1 MKTVF
6 RNFITTLRRFKLA
19 SGLNLLG
26 LAAAFAAFV
35 IILIQVNYEYGFDRF
50 HAGADRIFRVEV
62 SSARQ
67 NIPAGSYTPALP
79 LPLAEAIRDAV
90 PQIERVAVADGRE
103 RTLNVVAEREGNRTV
118 YEETTREVSDEWL
131 ALLGVRMAEGDA
143 ATALD
148 EPGAALIPES
158 MARKFFGSE
167 PALGRLL
174 APAETDSTIGV
185 RRAVRVGGVYR
196 DFPRNSIFSNII
208 YLPVGEAERNL
219 WSWSNYQIYLQLAST
234 GEAEEVERAIG
245 RIDYPDKSEE
255 AKWRLMPLA
264 DIYYAADIVHDMAP
278 KGSRTAT
285 RILLAIAVLV
295 IAVAGINFVNFSMA
309 LAPVRMKNI
318 NTRKIL
324 GSSVAALRAAQV
336 AEAAMT
342 AAVAYAVALGM
353 VAYIGRSA
361 LGSYFA
367 TSLLPGDNGGVVLLG
382 AAIAVLTG
390 AAAGLYPAIYSTSFP
405 PALAVKGN
413 FGLSPK
419 GRTLR
424 NVLVGFQF
432 SVSMVLII
440 CAAFM
445 NLQNSFLATR
455 AIGMNRG
462 GVVEMP
468 VSKKIFADRQSLFNE
483 LENDP
488 AVEGVALSMA
498 PMFRDCY
505 DNLGVWFR
513 GEVVEFGNVE
523 VTSQFTELM
532 GIRIAEG
539 RGFVEEDDRAEPGT
553 RAIFNRTACRKYGLE
568 LGDRLEVGAGRGV
581 EVVGIMEDVNF
592 ESLHK
597 PLGPFALMNVG
608 NTEQSYLPTAY
619 VRIGAG
625 GGTAVLG
632 RMAGVVA
639 ALDPNAVVD
648 VHFLDETVEAQ
659 YRDERRI
666 GSLITGFSLLA
677 IVISMAGVFGLVVFE
692 TQYRRKEIGVRKVM
706 GATVA
711 EILAMFNR
719 SFVRLVLICFV
730 VAAPLAWYGVR
741 EWLGTFAYRTPV
753 YWWVFAVSLLIVLA
767 ITLATVTIQSWR
779 AATANPVEAFK
790 TE

>member
-6 RNFITTLRRFKLA
+6 RNFVTTLRRFKLA

-67 NIPAGSYTPALP
+67 NISAGSYTPALP

-208 YLPVGEAERNL
+208 YLPVGEAERSL

-342 AAVAYAVALGM
+342 AAVAYAVALGV

-568 LGDRLEVGAGRGV
+568 LGDRLEVGAGRGI

-753 YWWVFAVSLLIVLA
+753 YWWVFAVSLAIVLF

>member
-342 AAVAYAVALGM
+342 AAVAYAVALGV

-568 LGDRLEVGAGRGV
+568 LGDRLEVGAGRGI

-753 YWWVFAVSLLIVLA
+753 YWWVFAVSLAIVLF

>member
-342 AAVAYAVALGM
+342 AAVAYAVALGV

-445 NLQNSFLATR
+445 NLQNGFLATR

-568 LGDRLEVGAGRGV
+568 LGDRLEVGAGRGI

>member
-148 EPGAALIPES
+148 EPGAALIPKS

-174 APAETDSTIGV
+174 APAETDSTIGA

-568 LGDRLEVGAGRGV
+568 LGDRLEVGAGRGI

>member
-79 LPLAEAIRDAV
+79 LPLAEAILDAV

-174 APAETDSTIGV
+174 APAETDSTIGA

-432 SVSMVLII
+432 SVSMVLMI

-568 LGDRLEVGAGRGV
+568 LGDRLEVGAGRGI

-639 ALDPNAVVD
+639 ALDPHAVVD

-753 YWWVFAVSLLIVLA
+753 YWWVFAVSLAIVLF

>member
-79 LPLAEAIRDAV
+79 LPLAEAILDAV

-174 APAETDSTIGV
+174 APAETDSTIGA

-432 SVSMVLII
+432 SVSMVLMI

-568 LGDRLEVGAGRGV
+568 LGDRLEVGAGRGI

-753 YWWVFAVSLLIVLA
+753 YWWVFAVSLTIVLF

>member
-342 AAVAYAVALGM
+342 AAVAYAVALGV

-568 LGDRLEVGAGRGV
+568 LGDRLEVGAGRGI

>member
-753 YWWVFAVSLLIVLA
+753 YWWVFAVSLAIVLF

>member
-6 RNFITTLRRFKLA
+6 RNFVTTLRRFKLA

-50 HAGADRIFRVEV
+50 HAEVDRIFRVEV

-568 LGDRLEVGAGRGV
+568 LGDRLEVGAGRGI

-741 EWLGTFAYRTPV
+741 EWLGTFAYRTPI

>member
-79 LPLAEAIRDAV
+79 LPLAEAILDAV

-174 APAETDSTIGV
+174 APAETDSTIGA

-432 SVSMVLII
+432 SVSMVLMI

-568 LGDRLEVGAGRGV
+568 LGDRLEVGAGRGI

-753 YWWVFAVSLLIVLA
+753 YWWVFAVSLAIVLF

>member
-445 NLQNSFLATR
+445 NLQNGFLATR

-568 LGDRLEVGAGRGV
+568 LGDRLEVGAGRGI

-692 TQYRRKEIGVRKVM
+692 TQYRRKEIGVRKVL

-753 YWWVFAVSLLIVLA
+753 YWWVFAVSLAIVLF

>member
-103 RTLNVVAEREGNRTV
+103 RTLNVVAERAGNRTV
-118 YEETTREVSDEWL
+118 YEETTREVSKEWL

-174 APAETDSTIGV
+174 APAETDSTIGA

-568 LGDRLEVGAGRGV
+568 LGDRLEVGAGRGI

>member
-174 APAETDSTIGV
+174 APAETDSTIGA

-445 NLQNSFLATR
+445 NLQNGFLATR

-568 LGDRLEVGAGRGV
+568 LGDRLEVGAGRGI

-753 YWWVFAVSLLIVLA
+753 YWWVFAVSLAIVLF